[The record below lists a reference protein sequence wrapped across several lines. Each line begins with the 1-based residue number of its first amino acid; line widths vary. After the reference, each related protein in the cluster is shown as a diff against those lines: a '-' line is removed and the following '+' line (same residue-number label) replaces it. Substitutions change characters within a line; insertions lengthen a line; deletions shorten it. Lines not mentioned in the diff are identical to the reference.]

1 MQEKIRENEVGKF
14 KLGLWIT
21 DLILNFQSLNN
32 NTNYG
37 GMMTRFQILYCPYPI
52 NYYIS
57 YQNRKLHKYLVR
69 PGYTYKP
76 RAAHIYH

>member
-52 NYYIS
+52 TIIS
-57 YQNRKLHKYLVR
+57 HTKIENCIN
-69 PGYTYKP
+69 T
-76 RAAHIYH
+76 